1 MKEKVKEKIEF
12 RYYET
17 PQGFPLIALM
27 GDKWVVPYGSDPM
40 NFHNYLEI
48 GVCRYG
54 EGTMYLG
61 NSKVPYF
68 AINLLKRLHSRMFLV
83 NGQEYPEYEMEVRHE
98 KEADDYS

>member
-40 NFHNYLEI
+40 HFHNYLEI

-68 AINLLKRLHSRMFLV
+68 AINLSIVPHKFSTYTSMVVSGIL
-83 NGQEYPEYEMEVRHE
+83 
-98 KEADDYS
+98 